1 MVTFIIIGIVLFL
14 FLLLIL
20 FFLHSRNQLKEFL
33 QKIEASEHE
42 IEELLDK
49 KLDLLERTVPF
60 IEENQKEEAPR
71 LEKLQTIKEEK
82 LNNFELFRYLNVLA
96 HELKLILADHGELEN
111 IKQLKTILEFEIETE
126 GQLLGVVEYYN
137 HNAREY
143 NELCQTFPHKI
154 AKSLLHYPKK
164 DIYKKE
170 KLEDFEILKK

>member
-1 MVTFIIIGIVLFL
+1 MIFVVISVILFFL
-14 FLLLIL
+14 LLLIL
-20 FFLHSRNQLKEFL
+20 FFIHSRNQLKDIL
-33 QKIEASEHE
+33 QKIAASEHE

-60 IEENQKEEAPR
+60 IEKNQKEEASR
-71 LEKLQTIKEEK
+71 LEKLHTIKEEK

-96 HELKLILADHGELEN
+96 HELKLILADHSELEN

-126 GQLLGVVEYYN
+126 GQLLGMIEYYN

-143 NELCQTFPHKI
+143 NELCQQFPHNI
-154 AKSLLHYPKK
+154 TKSLCHYSSKE
-164 DIYKKE
+164 IYKKE